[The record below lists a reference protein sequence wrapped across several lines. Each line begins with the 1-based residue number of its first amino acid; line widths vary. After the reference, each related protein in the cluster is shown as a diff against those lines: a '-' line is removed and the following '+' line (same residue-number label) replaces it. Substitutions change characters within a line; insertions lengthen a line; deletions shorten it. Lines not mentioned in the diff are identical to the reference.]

1 MLAGDRRM
9 RRKDV
14 CPRFRSLAPQ
24 TVAVSGERALTSKKT
39 YRCEDQDQSVWFLLE
54 QTRNAIFKARALE
67 LEQYGI
73 SPVQAGVMFVIHMLG
88 GTSRPA
94 EIARWL
100 VREPHSISGLLTRME
115 RDGLLRRESDSERK
129 NAVAIVLTDK
139 GRDICNKTFRRESV
153 KQVFSGL
160 SNEEREQLQYS
171 LIKLRDRALKDRGV
185 RNTPPF
191 PTAD

>member
-1 MLAGDRRM
+1 MA
-9 RRKDV
+9 
-14 CPRFRSLAPQ
+14 
-24 TVAVSGERALTSKKT
+24 SKKT
-39 YRCEDQDQSVWFLLE
+39 YRCDDPDHSVWFLLE
-54 QTRNAIFKARALE
+54 QTRNAIFKARAVE

-88 GTSRPA
+88 GKTRPA

-115 RDGLLRRESDSERK
+115 RDGLLQREPDPVRK
-129 NAVAIVLTDK
+129 NAVSIVLTAE
-139 GRDICNKTFRRESV
+139 GQDICNKTFRRESV

-160 SNEEREQLQYS
+160 SDEEREELQGS

-191 PTAD
+191 PTADS

>member
-1 MLAGDRRM
+1 MA
-9 RRKDV
+9 
-14 CPRFRSLAPQ
+14 A
-24 TVAVSGERALTSKKT
+24 KKT
-39 YRCEDQDQSVWFLLE
+39 YRCDDQDHSVWFLLE

-88 GTSRPA
+88 GKSRPA

-115 RDGLLRRESDSERK
+115 RDGLLLREPDPERK
-129 NAVAIVLTDK
+129 NSVSIVLTVK
-139 GRDICNKTFRRESV
+139 GQEICDKTFRRESV
-153 KQVFSGL
+153 RHVFAGL
-160 SNEEREQLQYS
+160 SDREREELQSS
-171 LIKLRDRALKDRGV
+171 LIKLRDRALKSRGV

-191 PTAD
+191 PAADS